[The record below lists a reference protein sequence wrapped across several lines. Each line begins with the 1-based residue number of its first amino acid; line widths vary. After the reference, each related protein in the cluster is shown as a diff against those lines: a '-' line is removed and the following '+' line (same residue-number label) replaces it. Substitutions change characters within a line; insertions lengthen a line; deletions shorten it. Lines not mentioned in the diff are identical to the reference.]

1 MSSKRKFL
9 GSRKKIATLKDFN
22 FSPPNFLSVQCDSFE
37 RFVQWKYNERPKER
51 PNSGLEAVF
60 REVFPIEDIHGRYK
74 LEYLSYWLDEPKYTP
89 DQAKEKEVSYSAPL
103 CGRFRLI
110 EYEEP
115 EEPSLLEE
123 IEDFEPKR
131 EVRQSIEQDVFL
143 ANFPIMTER
152 GDFVING
159 VDRVIVGQ
167 LHRSPGVYFEEEK
180 VDEARS
186 KFNSQ
191 IIPDRGSWLRFDI
204 KLNEVM
210 KTNLNGRRSFT
221 IIVLL
226 KALGYI
232 EEVRK
237 LEGEKESL
245 IDTLAEKGYKEEIV
259 KKIHAIDEKINET
272 KGRWNSKED
281 ILSLFYDSKN
291 VKLDDKIAG
300 MYLSRDI
307 VSDETGEVYETAGTK
322 LTLAKIEE
330 LKKKG
335 IKKIFVLSIPEDT
348 SPEYLI
354 NSFKKDRT
362 KDGREAIQQIYRYL
376 RGTDAPNLKIA
387 REYFRSSFFNSS
399 NFNLSGVGRRA
410 INRKL
415 NQNVDENELALVPLD
430 FINTIKGLI
439 ELADGK
445 REEDDI
451 DHLGN
456 RRVRTVGEQ
465 LENQFR
471 IALRRMAK
479 TITERMIVSEGED
492 ITPKELINTR
502 QIKGLINSFFAT
514 SQLSQFLDQINPLA
528 ELTNK
533 RRLSALGPG
542 GLTRDTA
549 GFAVRDVHYSHYGR
563 ICPIE
568 TPEGPNIGL
577 ITSIASLS
585 YINEDGFIE
594 TPYRRV
600 EKGKITKK
608 VDYLDVNT
616 EDKFTIAPANLEVDK
631 NNKIKREYVIARR
644 KDTYPIVKREEID
657 YVDLIPQQLVSVSSS
672 LIPFLEHDD
681 ANRALMGSNMQR
693 QAVPLTNPESPLVGT
708 GIEEQVARDSQS
720 VVVAKRNGV
729 VHKVTSNEIWI
740 KTDRDISVEPY
751 DIYKLK
757 KFERTNQNT
766 CINQR
771 PSVKIG
777 DKVKEEQIIADGSAT
792 DQGEL
797 ALGQNVL
804 VSFLPYFGWNYEDAI
819 VVSERLLKED
829 IFSSFHIE
837 EYTCEVRDTKL
848 GSEETTNEIPNVSDE
863 AVADLDSEGIIR
875 VGAEVNEGYIL
886 VGKVSP
892 KGETEL
898 TPEEKLLRA
907 IFGKK
912 AEDVKDT
919 SLKVPSGVH
928 GVVMDT
934 VVLERA
940 ARKEKIDKI
949 AEEYNLRIRE
959 IQKRRASIVADYL
972 IGKSAKNTI
981 YVIEEDKKSNKE
993 VKKVLVRKNSKFKHE
1008 HISKTDNWTELK
1020 GFPKVQNLIEE
1031 ANKAVKYLE
1040 KERDDSISIAERGDE
1055 LPAGVNKLIKVY
1067 IGQHRKI
1074 SIGDKLAGRH
1084 GNKGVVSRIV
1094 PEEDMPYLEDGKQV
1108 DVVVNPLGV
1117 PSRMNVGQILETH
1130 LGWAA
1135 HELNM
1140 KFGSPVFEGVPIDR
1154 IKELLKEAGLPEN
1167 GKVKLYDGKT
1177 GEEFDKKI
1185 TVGYMYMMKLYHMVE
1200 DKHHARATGPYS
1212 LITQQPLGGKAQ
1224 YGGQRFGEMEVWA
1237 LEGYGSAYT
1246 LQEMLTVKSD
1256 DVEGRNKTYEAIVKG
1271 KSPPEPG
1278 LPTSFDVLIK
1288 ELRGLG
1294 LNVELLKK
1302 GEEEKYEI

>member
-1 MSSKRKFL
+1 MASKRRFFGNGGKSMGL
-9 GSRKKIATLKDFN
+9 GDLDFQ
-22 FSPPNFLSVQCDSFE
+22 PPNFLSVQRDSFE
-37 RFVQWKYNERPKER
+37 RFTQWKYNDKPEARLNK
-51 PNSGLEAVF
+51 GLESAF

-74 LEYLSYWLDEPKYTP
+74 VEYLYYWFEAPQYTP
-89 DQAKEKEVSYSAPL
+89 EQAKEKEVSYSAPL
-103 CGRFRLI
+103 YGRFRLI
-110 EYEEP
+110 EYEET
-115 EEPSLLEE
+115 EGSSVLKE
-123 IEDFEPKR
+123 IADFEPEK

-143 ANFPIMTER
+143 ASFPIMTER
-152 GDFVING
+152 GDFIING
-159 VDRVIVGQ
+159 VERVIVGQ

-186 KFNSQ
+186 KYNAQ

-204 KLNEVM
+204 KLNEEI
-210 KTNLNGRRSFT
+210 KTNLNGRRSFPVT
-221 IIVLL
+221 ILL
-226 KALGYI
+226 KVLGYLEDI
-232 EEVRK
+232 KELEEER
-237 LEGEKESL
+237 ESL
-245 IDTLAEKGYKEEIV
+245 LDSLREKGYREEFVSRIHGIDEEISNV
-259 KKIHAIDEKINET
+259 T
-272 KGRWNSKED
+272 GRWNSKEG
-281 ILSLFYDSKN
+281 ILLLFYDSEETDCTEELIGKF
-291 VKLDDKIAG
+291 
-300 MYLSRDI
+300 LSKDV
-307 VSDETGEVYETAGTK
+307 VSKESGEVYAEAGD
-322 LTLAKIEE
+322 KIDIGKVKE
-330 LKKKG
+330 LQEYG
-335 IKKIFVLSIPEDT
+335 IKKVSVLSIPDDI
-348 SPEYLI
+348 SPLYLI
-354 NSFKKDRT
+354 NSFRKDKT

-387 REYFRSSFFNSS
+387 RDYFHSSFFNPM
-399 NFNLSGVGRRA
+399 NFNLSRVGRRA
-410 INRKL
+410 MNRKL
-415 NQNVDENELALVPLD
+415 NQDVDENALALVPLD
-430 FINTIKGLI
+430 FINTIKGLMEI
-439 ELADGK
+439 GDGK

-471 IALRRMAK
+471 IALRRMSK
-479 TITERMIVSEGED
+479 TITERMIVNENEE

-577 ITSIASLS
+577 ITSLASMS
-585 YINEDGFIE
+585 NINEDGFIE
-594 TPYRRV
+594 TPYRKV
-600 EKGKITKK
+600 ENGIITDK
-608 VDYLDVNT
+608 VEYLDVTT
-616 EDKFTIAPANLEVDK
+616 EDKYTIAPANLEVDK
-631 NNKIKREYVIARR
+631 NNRIKIEYVIARR
-644 KDTYPIVKREEID
+644 KDSYPLVKREEVD
-657 YVDLIPQQLVSVSSS
+657 YVDLVPQQLVSVSSS
-672 LIPFLEHDD
+672 LIPFIEHDD

-693 QAVPLTNPESPLVGT
+693 QSVPLIKPESPLVGT
-708 GIEEQVARDSQS
+708 GIEEKVARDSQS
-720 VVVAKRNGV
+720 GVIAKRGGI
-729 VHKVTSNEIWI
+729 VHKVTADEIWI
-740 KTDRDISVEPY
+740 KTEKDLTVEPY
-751 DIYKLK
+751 EIYHLK
-757 KFERTNQNT
+757 KFDRSNQNT

-771 PSVKIG
+771 PIVKNRQR
-777 DKVKEEQIIADGSAT
+777 VKKGEIIADGSAT

-804 VSFLPYFGWNYEDAI
+804 VAFMPYFGWNYEDAI

-848 GSEETTNEIPNVSDE
+848 GPEETNDEIPNISEE
-863 AVADLDSEGIIR
+863 AVADLDGEGIVR
-875 VGAEVNEGYIL
+875 VGAEVNEGDIL

-928 GVVMDT
+928 GVVIGT
-934 VVLERA
+934 TILERT
-940 ARKEKIDKI
+940 ARKEKIDRI
-949 AEEYNLRIRE
+949 AEEYEARLSE
-959 IQKRRASIVADYL
+959 VKKRRASVVARKLVGKKAKDTLYIV
-972 IGKSAKNTI
+972 K
-981 YVIEEDKKSNKE
+981 EDKTSGEKKQ
-993 VKKVLVRKNSKFKHE
+993 KVLVRKNSTFRYDHV
-1008 HISKTDNWTELK
+1008 SKINQWKELK
-1020 GFPKVQNLIEE
+1020 GYPEVEKFIEE
-1031 ANKAVKYLE
+1031 ANKAIERLE
-1040 KERDDSISIAERGDE
+1040 KARSEAISIAERGDE
-1055 LPAGVNKLIKVY
+1055 LPAGVSKMVKVY
-1067 IGQHRKI
+1067 IGQRRKVF
-1074 SIGDKLAGRH
+1074 IGDKLAGRH
-1084 GNKGVVSRIV
+1084 GNKGVVAKIV
-1094 PEEDMPYLEDGKQV
+1094 PEEDMPYLEDGTTI
-1108 DVVVNPLGV
+1108 DVVLNPLGV
-1117 PSRMNVGQILETH
+1117 PSRMNAGQILETH

-1135 HELNM
+1135 HELNI
-1140 KFGSPVFEGVPIDR
+1140 KVGSPVFEGVSVNK
-1154 IKELLKEAGLPEN
+1154 IKELLKEAGLPLD
-1167 GKVKLYDGKT
+1167 GKVPLYDGRT
-1177 GEEFDKKI
+1177 GRLFDEKI
-1185 TVGYMYMMKLYHMVE
+1185 TVGYIYMMKLYHMVE

-1237 LEGYGSAYT
+1237 LEGYGAAHT

-1271 KSPPEPG
+1271 KAPPEPG
-1278 LPTSFDVLIK
+1278 LPTSFDVLVK

-1294 LNVELLKK
+1294 LNVELLKE

>member
-1 MSSKRKFL
+1 LAIKRRFFGNGGKSIGL
-9 GSRKKIATLKDFN
+9 ANLDFQ
-22 FSPPNFLSVQCDSFE
+22 PPNFLSVQCDSFE
-37 RFVQWKYNERPKER
+37 RFIQWEYNDKPEKR
-51 PNSGLEAVF
+51 PNKGLESVF

-74 LEYLSYWLDEPKYTP
+74 LEYLHYWLEEPKYTP
-89 DQAKEKEVSYSAPL
+89 EKAKEKEVSYAAPL
-103 CGRFRLI
+103 YGRFRLI
-110 EYEEP
+110 EYEKP
-115 EEPSLLEE
+115 EEPSLLKE
-123 IEDFEPKR
+123 IEDFEPKK

-143 ANFPIMTER
+143 ASFPIMTER

-159 VDRVIVGQ
+159 VERVVVGQ

-186 KFNSQ
+186 KFNAQ

-204 KLNEVM
+204 KLNEAI

-221 IIVLL
+221 ITMLIR
-226 KALGYI
+226 ALGYLEDI
-232 EEVRK
+232 KELEEER
-237 LEGEKESL
+237 ESL
-245 IDTLAEKGYKEEIV
+245 IDNLVEKGYKEGIVSRIREID
-259 KKIHAIDEKINET
+259 KEMNET
-272 KGRWNSKED
+272 IGRWNSKEN
-281 ILSLFYDSKN
+281 ILTLSYNSEE
-291 VKLDDKIAG
+291 VKLKEKLVG
-300 MYLSRDI
+300 KFLSKDV
-307 VSDETGEVYETAGTK
+307 VSEETGEVYALAGDKITAG
-322 LTLAKIEE
+322 KIDE
-330 LKKKG
+330 LKERG
-335 IKKIFVLSIPEDT
+335 IKKVFILSIPEDI

-362 KDGREAIQQIYRYL
+362 KDGKEAIQQIYRYL

-387 REYFRSSFFNSS
+387 RDYFHSSFFNPM

-415 NQNVDENELALVPLD
+415 NQSVDEEVLALVPLD
-430 FINTIKGLI
+430 FINTIKGLMEI
-439 ELADGK
+439 ADGK

-471 IALRRMAK
+471 IALRRMSK
-479 TITERMIVSEGED
+479 TITERMIVSEGEE
-492 ITPKELINTR
+492 ISPKELINTR

-577 ITSIASLS
+577 ITSLASLS

-594 TPYRRV
+594 TPYRKV
-600 EKGKITKK
+600 LNGVITDQI
-608 VDYLDVNT
+608 DYLDVT
-616 EDKFTIAPANLEVDK
+616 SEDKYTIAPANLEVDK
-631 NNKIKREYVIARR
+631 RNKIKKEYIIARR
-644 KDTYPIVKREEID
+644 KDSYPLVKREEIE
-657 YVDLIPQQLVSVSSS
+657 YVDLVPQQLVSVSSS

-693 QAVPLTNPESPLVGT
+693 QAVPLIKPESPLVGT

-720 VVVAKRNGV
+720 VVIAKRKGV
-729 VHKVTSNEIWI
+729 VHKVNADEIWI
-740 KTDRDISVEPY
+740 KTEKDIAIEPY
-751 DIYKLK
+751 DIYRLK
-757 KFERTNQNT
+757 KFNRSNQNT
-766 CINQR
+766 CVNQR
-771 PSVKIG
+771 PIVEKGQKIKKG
-777 DKVKEEQIIADGSAT
+777 EIIADGSAT

-804 VSFLPYFGWNYEDAI
+804 VAFIPYFGWNYEDAI
-819 VVSERLLKED
+819 VVSEKLLKKD

-837 EYTCEVRDTKL
+837 EYTCDVRDTKL
-848 GSEETTNEIPNVSDE
+848 GPEETTNEIPNVSDE
-863 AVADLDSEGIIR
+863 AVADLDAEGIIR
-875 VGAEVNEGYIL
+875 VGAKVNEGYIL

-919 SLKVPSGVH
+919 SLKVPSGVY
-928 GVVMDT
+928 GVVIGT
-934 VVLERA
+934 TILERT

-949 AEEYNLRIRE
+949 AEGFDSRIRE
-959 IQKRRASIVADYL
+959 IQRKRVSIVTDKL
-972 IGKSAKNTI
+972 VDKKAKESLYI
-981 YVIEEDKKSNKE
+981 IERDKKSGE
-993 VKKVLVRKNSKFKHE
+993 EIQKVLVRKNSKFKHE
-1008 HISKTDNWTELK
+1008 HISKIDQWVKLESYPEVERFIK
-1020 GFPKVQNLIEE
+1020 E
-1031 ANKAVKYLE
+1031 ANNAIKYLQ
-1040 KERDDSISIAERGDE
+1040 KAKDDAISIAERGDE
-1055 LPAGVNKLIKVY
+1055 LPAGVNKLVKVY
-1067 IGQHRKI
+1067 IGQRRKI
-1074 SIGDKLAGRH
+1074 SIGDKIAGRH

-1094 PEEDMPYLEDGKQV
+1094 PEEDMPYMEDGTPV

-1135 HELNM
+1135 YELNI
-1140 KFGSPVFEGVPIDR
+1140 KVGSPVFEGVPVDK
-1154 IKELLKEAGLPEN
+1154 IKELLKEVGLPPD
-1167 GKVKLYDGKT
+1167 GKVILYDGRT
-1177 GEEFDKKI
+1177 GKMFDKKI
-1185 TVGYMYMMKLYHMVE
+1185 TVGYIYMMKLYHMVE

-1237 LEGYGSAYT
+1237 LEGYGAAYT

-1288 ELRGLG
+1288 ELRGLC
-1294 LNVELLKK
+1294 LNVELLKE